1 MALSGIVRFTGE
13 VEDAASAGDV
23 GARHIG
29 GRCLKAA
36 LFVAPLAIFIWQY
49 VITHALIA
57 NPFGSMSAYY
67 YGRCLLAL
75 PIALLFLKTSLLR
88 GRDGA
93 SLSVPMALTASLSPL
108 VLALFPE
115 CPVVVG
121 AACLLAGFASTW
133 LYLRVFLMFSFMP
146 VRDALT
152 VLLGGLSLAYACR
165 MALGFVPQLI
175 LVLLGFVTPFLSV
188 IASQRGIDAM
198 SGGTAAGS
206 KGTARFAPDGA
217 ARSKGHPLGLDG
229 GSTTL
234 YWLVVVEFA
243 VYGLTAG
250 LVRTPYEEAQ
260 FAIEVNVGGGLLLLA
275 GNVMLLWWVRR
286 ERVDMH
292 LSGVCQAILFL
303 LLTVLLTLVLFGSAD
318 SPVAAIASLF
328 ARFGVYTL
336 LLCLLCALLLQM
348 DVHPYVTFGFGW
360 GFFTLATAVGM
371 SVATIV
377 GISRFSAT
385 IALVI
390 AYVLCAITFLVY
402 ARTKGDDRIFAA
414 NVDLENCAGGENLGA
429 QLVDVCIEVGALTL
443 DDISCRCSE
452 IGERCGLTHREVEVV
467 QLICLGRSKSYIAEN
482 LSITENTVRGYAKN
496 AYRKLGIHSRQELL
510 TLVGIK

>member
-1 MALSGIVRFTGE
+1 
-13 VEDAASAGDV
+13 
-23 GARHIG
+23 
-29 GRCLKAA
+29 
-36 LFVAPLAIFIWQY
+36 
-49 VITHALIA
+49 
-57 NPFGSMSAYY
+57 
-67 YGRCLLAL
+67 
-75 PIALLFLKTSLLR
+75 
-88 GRDGA
+88 
-93 SLSVPMALTASLSPL
+93 
-108 VLALFPE
+108 
-115 CPVVVG
+115 
-121 AACLLAGFASTW
+121 
-133 LYLRVFLMFSFMP
+133 
-146 VRDALT
+146 
-152 VLLGGLSLAYACR
+152 
-165 MALGFVPQLI
+165 MALGFAPQPL
-175 LVLLGFVTPFLSV
+175 LALLGLTMPFLS
-188 IASQRGIDAM
+188 ALMSQRGINAM
-198 SGGTAAGS
+198 CGEVPVGS
-206 KGTARFAPDGA
+206 KETARLASDGA
-217 ARSKGHPLGLDG
+217 AHPKAHSLGLHG
-229 GSTTL
+229 EPATL
-234 YWLVVVEFA
+234 YWLLVVEFA

-260 FAIEVNVGGGLLLLA
+260 FAVEVNVGGGLLLLA
-275 GNVMLLWWVRR
+275 SNVMLLWWVRR

-336 LLCLLCALLLQM
+336 LLCLLCALLPQM

-371 SVATIV
+371 SVATMV

-429 QLVDVCIEVGALTL
+429 QPVDVCVEVGALTL

-452 IGERCGLTHREVEVV
+452 MGERCGLTHREVEVV